1 MPEGKSEGDK
11 DEADIEESG
20 VHPPASPDETSV
32 SVHNVKE
39 PLQWSWYFFDLGIL
53 SLWPEHD
60 IWGDD
65 LEAFTLHVSKLNK
78 AGTVTFINLIR
89 FLPQK
94 IVNCLVIEEH
104 EKWPPSGID
113 DKVDG
118 EADVE
123 DVVDNGAE
131 DDPYGEGVVWE
142 EEQIEESEQQEH
154 DWGAAFQEAAHCS
167 TITTSR
173 SMTQTVEEQL
183 SKRLLNYCRLSPSR

>member
-1 MPEGKSEGDK
+1 M
-11 DEADIEESG
+11 
-20 VHPPASPDETSV
+20 
-32 SVHNVKE
+32 
-39 PLQWSWYFFDLGIL
+39 
-53 SLWPEHD
+53 
-60 IWGDD
+60 
-65 LEAFTLHVSKLNK
+65 SKLNK
-78 AGTVTFINLIR
+78 AGTVTFIDLIR

-154 DWGAAFQEAAHCS
+154 D
-167 TITTSR
+167 
-173 SMTQTVEEQL
+173 
-183 SKRLLNYCRLSPSR
+183 